1 MNCVGLDSV
10 LYYFSTPRST
20 DWPVSSVSV
29 STEGCVSHVSSTGD
43 LCLQD
48 TLMQGGRLS
57 LCVDSYRSLAPT
69 WDTLILSGRFINLL
83 RTGVPRQEA
92 AACNLAI
99 ITVYPSFRAEV
110 TRLLEM

>member
-1 MNCVGLDSV
+1 MNRVGMDSV
-10 LYYFSTPRST
+10 LYYSSTPRST

-69 WDTLILSGRFINLL
+69 RDTLILSGRFINLL
-83 RTGVPRQEA
+83 RTGVPQQEV

-99 ITVYPSFRAEV
+99 VTKYPSFLAEV
-110 TRLLEM
+110 T